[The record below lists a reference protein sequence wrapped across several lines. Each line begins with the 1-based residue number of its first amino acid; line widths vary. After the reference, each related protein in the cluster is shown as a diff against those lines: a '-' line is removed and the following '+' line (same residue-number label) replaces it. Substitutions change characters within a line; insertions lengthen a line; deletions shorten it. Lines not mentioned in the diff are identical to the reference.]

1 MLFFMTVI
9 MIMIMIMVMVMVMVM
24 VMTSVWFVRSVNGV
38 AHQVAS
44 KKGACCQV
52 KTL

>member
-1 MLFFMTVI
+1 MTVVVVLLAMIMFVIVIVIVIVI
-9 MIMIMIMVMVMVMVM
+9 MIMGM
-24 VMTSVWFVRSVNGV
+24 FVRGVNGI

-44 KKGACCQV
+44 GKGACCQV

>member
-1 MLFFMTVI
+1 MTVVVVLLA
-9 MIMIMIMVMVMVMVM
+9 MIM
-24 VMTSVWFVRSVNGV
+24 FVIVIVIVIVIVVGLVRGVNGI

-44 KKGACCQV
+44 GKGACCQV

>member
-1 MLFFMTVI
+1 MGMTVVVVLLA
-9 MIMIMIMVMVMVMVM
+9 MIMFVIVIVIVIVIV
-24 VMTSVWFVRSVNGV
+24 VGLVRSVNGV

-44 KKGACCQV
+44 GKGACCQV

>member
-1 MLFFMTVI
+1 MTVVVVLLA
-9 MIMIMIMVMVMVMVM
+9 MIM
-24 VMTSVWFVRSVNGV
+24 FVIVIVIVVGLVRGVNGV

-44 KKGACCQV
+44 GKGAYCQV